1 MCWLQSCLSVQN
13 SIHKKQSQMCTWKIP
28 PYLLHESP
36 KLSFSNYTKASYKTS
51 IHKKQHKHYQI
62 HITANKFKSKFYS
75 PPSLTRKHHA
85 KTNRVQ
91 EHINEE
97 TQIRERKKPLYAN
110 WITCIVYIS
119 DQRNIQSNRS

>member
-28 PYLLHESP
+28 PLLHESP
-36 KLSFSNYTKASYKTS
+36 KLSFSNYTS

-62 HITANKFKSKFYS
+62 HIYS
-75 PPSLTRKHHA
+75 PSSLTRKHHA

-97 TQIRERKKPLYAN
+97 TQIRERKRPLYAN
-110 WITCIVYIS
+110 WITCIVNIS
-119 DQRNIQSNRS
+119 DHRGIFNQIDQLDPKLASKF